1 MSSDPKFCKK
11 LQWREGELKLWI
23 QDSELH
29 LALAEAWDRVWVLL
43 FLSSSNLQ
51 VSTTWP
57 SFRIPDQFAHMSL
70 FYSKS
75 LCSAHKNPDLGMWE
89 ISYKQIKWLFPPQ
102 SQYVV
107 LNRTVSQP
115 LLKSLFC
122 LNDDGSSLPTTEI
135 FTWSQKIEAA
145 YTKYYRIQKS
155 LWHDKKTQP
164 KTKPPKKNHQFHDYT
179 R

>member
-1 MSSDPKFCKK
+1 MSSDPKFCIR
-11 LQWREGELKLWI
+11 LQWQGEELKLWI

-29 LALAEAWDRVWVLL
+29 LALAEAWDGIWVLL

-57 SFRIPDQFAHMSL
+57 SVRIPEFAHMSL

-89 ISYKQIKWLFPPQ
+89 ITYRQIKWLFPPQ

-115 LLKSLFC
+115 LLKSVLFKWQWFIPSNYRNLHLISEDWSSTDKIL
-122 LNDDGSSLPTTEI
+122 LNG
-135 FTWSQKIEAA
+135 
-145 YTKYYRIQKS
+145 KS
-155 LWHDKKTQP
+155 LWLEKKTKL
-164 KTKPPKKNHQFHDYT
+164 KTKPLKKKHQFHDYT